1 MFEKAAAL
9 FESQKLSNAIEPAW
23 GSEHNKQMLAE
34 CDLKDK

>member
-9 FESQKLSNAIEPAW
+9 FESQKPANAIEPAW